1 MRGYV
6 NRETDPFL
14 QEHARRFPPMGGLGE
29 PASVINYEHR
39 WIEMRR
45 GHRRPTAV
53 RDPQPWSSD
62 SFASLSWSRRAA
74 ALAGVRPA
82 AVRRSR
88 RLGDDLPAFFL
99 EAIKATEATGT
110 ARHQAGRRE
119 NPTRCWL
126 EQEVREGESLYI
138 SIVKM

>member
-1 MRGYV
+1 V
-6 NRETDPFL
+6 T
-14 QEHARRFPPMGGLGE
+14 H
-29 PASVINYEHR
+29 I
-39 WIEMRR
+39 
-45 GHRRPTAV
+45 
-53 RDPQPWSSD
+53 
-62 SFASLSWSRRAA
+62 FASLSWSRQARHGWALCAGPFLARASHPRTFSEHSSSRRAA
-74 ALAGVRPA
+74 ALAGVPPA

-126 EQEVREGESLYI
+126 EQEVREGESLYV

>member
-1 MRGYV
+1 M
-6 NRETDPFL
+6 T
-14 QEHARRFPPMGGLGE
+14 H
-29 PASVINYEHR
+29 
-39 WIEMRR
+39 
-45 GHRRPTAV
+45 
-53 RDPQPWSSD
+53 
-62 SFASLSWSRRAA
+62 FASLSWSRHGWALCGALARASHPRTFSEHSSSRRAA
-74 ALAGVRPA
+74 ALAGVPPA

-126 EQEVREGESLYI
+126 EQEVREGESLYV